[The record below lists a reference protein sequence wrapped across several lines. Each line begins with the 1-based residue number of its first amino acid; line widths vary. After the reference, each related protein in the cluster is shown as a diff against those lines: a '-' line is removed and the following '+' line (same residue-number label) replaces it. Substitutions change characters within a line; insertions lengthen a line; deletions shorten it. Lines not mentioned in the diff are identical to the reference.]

1 VLPVG
6 ALQDVGLQV
15 HVPRPWASADRCWPV
30 QDCPEGLG
38 HEQLV
43 LHGRGVPG
51 MLLMSQEVRGVNTGH
66 LGAAGPGAQGAVS
79 SCSHLQVVLRQ
90 DGGGAVKVAHFGQ
103 QCVSPPH
110 LSGGAAHQRLDDAVD
125 ELPFRPAQA
134 SGTGRGT
141 AAGGV
146 HSAHVPGTQRAL
158 AAVCLREGRALS
170 PHGDKSQGHVH
181 LRSHLEDG
189 LH

>member
-1 VLPVG
+1 MWAYKFTCP
-6 ALQDVGLQV
+6 AM
-15 HVPRPWASADRCWPV
+15 WASADRRWPV

-90 DGGGAVKVAHFGQ
+90 DGGGAVKIAHFGQ
-103 QCVSPPH
+103 QCASPPRTSLVEQH
-110 LSGGAAHQRLDDAVD
+110 TRDWMTLD
-125 ELPFRPAQA
+125 R
-134 SGTGRGT
+134 
-141 AAGGV
+141 
-146 HSAHVPGTQRAL
+146 
-158 AAVCLREGRALS
+158 
-170 PHGDKSQGHVH
+170 
-181 LRSHLEDG
+181 
-189 LH
+189 